1 MSSDTCHLTY
11 EERCQIY
18 ALKKSGLSAG
28 AIAVQLKR
36 HRSTIYRELK
46 RNRGGRGYRYKQ
58 AQGKAVQRRREAS
71 STARKMT
78 GEQWSLV
85 EEKLDEG
92 WSPEQV
98 SGRLAYDG
106 QVQVSPEWIYHR
118 VREDRRRG
126 GRLYLKLRQRGKKRR
141 KGKKGM
147 GGRGCIVGRVD
158 IGERPLI
165 VEEKKRGGD
174 WEVDTI
180 VGVGHRGAVVSAV
193 DRVTKYVVLERV
205 MAKTAAEVGEALCRR
220 LDPCRDLVHTIT
232 ADNGKEFAGH
242 AQVSL
247 ALGALFFF
255 ARPYHSW
262 ERGLN
267 EHTNGL
273 VREYFPKSTDFRLTD
288 AGELG
293 RVERRLNRRPRK
305 GLGWRTPEEAFL
317 QALQAAGE
325 AG

>member
-1 MSSDTCHLTY
+1 MPD
-11 EERCQIY
+11 

-126 GRLYLKLRQRGKKRR
+126 G
-141 KGKKGM
+141 
-147 GGRGCIVGRVD
+147 GCI
-158 IGERPLI
+158 
-165 VEEKKRGGD
+165 
-174 WEVDTI
+174 
-180 VGVGHRGAVVSAV
+180 
-193 DRVTKYVVLERV
+193 
-205 MAKTAAEVGEALCRR
+205 
-220 LDPCRDLVHTIT
+220 
-232 ADNGKEFAGH
+232 
-242 AQVSL
+242 
-247 ALGALFFF
+247 
-255 ARPYHSW
+255 
-262 ERGLN
+262 
-267 EHTNGL
+267 
-273 VREYFPKSTDFRLTD
+273 
-288 AGELG
+288 
-293 RVERRLNRRPRK
+293 
-305 GLGWRTPEEAFL
+305 
-317 QALQAAGE
+317 
-325 AG
+325 